1 MRINRNPTAADLLA
15 FALVRKLKVHFR
27 TETGA
32 DGFAVFVKI
41 GRTAD
46 DMATWEMVFPND
58 IALGDAVDEL
68 GGQVYR
74 ILMDKAGEQERERP
88 APASFLPPLQ
98 EAPVEEF
105 PRFKQLA
112 DL

>member
-1 MRINRNPTAADLLA
+1 MTRINRNPTAADLLA
-15 FALVRKLKVHFR
+15 FALIRKLKVHFR
-27 TETGA
+27 TEAGP

-41 GRTAD
+41 GRTPD

-58 IALGDAVDEL
+58 MALGDAVDEL

-74 ILMDKAGEQERERP
+74 ILMDKTGEQERP
-88 APASFLPPLQ
+88 VSASVVPPLQ
-98 EAPVEEF
+98 EPSVEGF

-112 DL
+112 DV

>member
-1 MRINRNPTAADLLA
+1 MMRINRNPTAADLLA

-27 TETGA
+27 TEMGP

-41 GRTAD
+41 GRTPD

-58 IALGDAVDEL
+58 MALGDAVDEL

-74 ILMDKAGEQERERP
+74 ILMDKAGELERP
-88 APASFLPPLQ
+88 LAPSVPPPLQ
-98 EAPVEEF
+98 EPPVEGF
-105 PRFKQLA
+105 PSFKQLA
-112 DL
+112 DV

>member
-1 MRINRNPTAADLLA
+1 MRIDRNPTAADLLA
-15 FALVRKLKVHFR
+15 FALVRRLKVHFR
-27 TETGA
+27 TEAGP

-58 IALGDAVDEL
+58 IPLGDAVDEL

-74 ILMDKAGEQERERP
+74 ILMDKAGELDRP
-88 APASFLPPLQ
+88 VSASVPPLQ
-98 EAPVEEF
+98 EPPVEGF

-112 DL
+112 GV

>member
-1 MRINRNPTAADLLA
+1 MTRINRNPTAADLLA
-15 FALVRKLKVHFR
+15 FALIRKLKVHFR
-27 TETGA
+27 TEAGP

-41 GRTAD
+41 GRTPD

-58 IALGDAVDEL
+58 MALGDAVDEL

-74 ILMDKAGEQERERP
+74 ILMDKAGERERP
-88 APASFLPPLQ
+88 APESIVPLPVDPP
-98 EAPVEEF
+98 ADGF

-112 DL
+112 DV

>member
-1 MRINRNPTAADLLA
+1 MMRINRNPTVADLLA
-15 FALVRKLKVHFR
+15 FALVGKLKVHFR
-27 TETGA
+27 TEMGV

-68 GGQVYR
+68 GGQVFR
-74 ILMDKAGEQERERP
+74 ILMDKAGEQMRP
-88 APASFLPPLQ
+88 APKSFVLPLQ
-98 EAPVEEF
+98 EPPVQGF
-105 PRFKQLA
+105 PSFKQLA